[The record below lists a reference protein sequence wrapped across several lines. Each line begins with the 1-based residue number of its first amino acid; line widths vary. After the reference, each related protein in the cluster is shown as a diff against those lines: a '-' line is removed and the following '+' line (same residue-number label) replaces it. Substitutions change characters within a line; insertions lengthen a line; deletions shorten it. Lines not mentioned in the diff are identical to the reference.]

1 MERAQLIA
9 AIVAVVVIG
18 ALVAVRIGADTDA
31 AAQAGAAGGAPTD
44 RDAETGSTSGTEPQ
58 VGDSDTGGDD
68 GRRDAADDGADDE
81 EEEEDKEEEVGEAP
95 ENLGPAGTLRELDG
109 WLQTEATSFEDFD
122 GQVRIVQ
129 FWTFGCYNCRNTIPA
144 LQGIYER
151 WQPEGLEIIGV
162 HSPEFEREKEVD
174 AIAAAAVDHGVTWP
188 IALDTEKTN
197 FRDWQPGRRFWPR
210 TFVIDQN
217 GDVRFNHIGEGRYEE
232 LEETVAYL
240 VENGP

>member
-1 MERAQLIA
+1 MMERAQLIA
-9 AIVAVVVIG
+9 ALVVVVVVG
-18 ALVAVRIGADTDA
+18 ALVAVRIGPGNETEIASDPAVAVDDA
-31 AAQAGAAGGAPTD
+31 SRDAPAASSSEGAA
-44 RDAETGSTSGTEPQ
+44 S
-58 VGDSDTGGDD
+58 
-68 GRRDAADDGADDE
+68 DDE
-81 EEEEDKEEEVGEAP
+81 AASQTTARDDTAANAVDVP
-95 ENLGPAGTLRELDG
+95 ENLGPAGSLRELDG
-109 WLQTEATSFEDFD
+109 WLQTDATSFEDFD

-151 WQPEGLEIIGV
+151 YESEGLEIIGV
-162 HSPEFEREKEVD
+162 HSPEFDREKEID

-188 IALDTEKTN
+188 IALDTDKTN

-217 GDVRFNHIGEGRYEE
+217 GDVRFNHIGEGRYDD
-232 LEETVAYL
+232 LEATVAYL

>member
-1 MERAQLIA
+1 MMERAQLIA
-9 AIVAVVVIG
+9 ALVVVVVVG
-18 ALVAVRIGADTDA
+18 ALVAVRIGPGNETEIASDPAVAVDDSSRDA
-31 AAQAGAAGGAPTD
+31 PAASSSEGAA
-44 RDAETGSTSGTEPQ
+44 S
-58 VGDSDTGGDD
+58 
-68 GRRDAADDGADDE
+68 DDE
-81 EEEEDKEEEVGEAP
+81 AASQTTARDDTAANAVDVP
-95 ENLGPAGTLRELDG
+95 ENLGPAGSLRELDG
-109 WLQTEATSFEDFD
+109 WLQTDATSFEDFD

-151 WQPEGLEIIGV
+151 YESEGLEIIGV
-162 HSPEFEREKEVD
+162 HSPEFDREKEID

-188 IALDTEKTN
+188 IALDTDKTN

-217 GDVRFNHIGEGRYEE
+217 GDVRFNHIGEGRYDD
-232 LEETVAYL
+232 LEATVAYL